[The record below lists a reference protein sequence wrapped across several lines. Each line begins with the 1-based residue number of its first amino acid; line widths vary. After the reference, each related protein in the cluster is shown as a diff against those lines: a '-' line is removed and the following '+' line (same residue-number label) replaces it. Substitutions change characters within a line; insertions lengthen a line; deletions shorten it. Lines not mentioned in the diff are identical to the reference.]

1 MTTWTRLRTSRRC
14 GQCGRDILVDE
25 VVLQITFDHCPAT
38 KYRCGT
44 CAGPAP
50 PDLPAEL
57 VQDEP
62 PPIDLTRI
70 GLLPLD
76 FSRRPA
82 PEPKGASVV
91 REPGMEG

>member
-1 MTTWTRLRTSRRC
+1 MTTWTRDRTLRHC
-14 GQCGRDILVDE
+14 GQCGRDIPIGDAL
-25 VVLQITFDHCPAT
+25 LRITFDHCAAK

-50 PDLPAEL
+50 PDLPAAI
-57 VQDEP
+57 VYDAPP
-62 PPIDLTRI
+62 PPIDLTRV

-76 FSRRPA
+76 FSRRA
-82 PEPKGASVV
+82 REPG

>member
-1 MTTWTRLRTSRRC
+1 MTTWIRARTPRRC

-25 VVLQITFDHCPAT
+25 VVLQITFDRCTAK

-50 PDLPAEL
+50 PDLPATVVCE
-57 VQDEP
+57 EP
-62 PPIDLTRI
+62 PPIDLTRG

-76 FSRRPA
+76 FSRR
-82 PEPKGASVV
+82 S
-91 REPGMEG
+91 REPGQEG